1 MKSKE
6 LKIYNLPKD
15 DIAISQIDAKPT
27 LFFASLIF
35 IGFISLA
42 LPISKIYGI
51 SLLIFGIIAM
61 IYMPRVV
68 MLEFYQDYM
77 ILYNRADKDVCTL
90 VYYDEVSSWN
100 YARGARRDYLYI
112 ELENGRIEKT
122 EGFSRS
128 LFESQMNRF
137 LKDKSRKNSK

>member
-1 MKSKE
+1 
-6 LKIYNLPKD
+6 
-15 DIAISQIDAKPT
+15 
-27 LFFASLIF
+27 
-35 IGFISLA
+35 
-42 LPISKIYGI
+42 
-51 SLLIFGIIAM
+51 
-61 IYMPRVV
+61 
-68 MLEFYQDYM
+68 M

-100 YARGARRDYLYI
+100 YARGTRRDYLYI